1 MVQTFEDFD
10 TNSFKSVVINE
21 LCGNNEIVALLDKD
35 YIDVGGSLL
44 NKRIFPFLRNPKT
57 IEDTSPFICFK
68 VDHIRNRNVFV
79 ETIDVI
85 IYVVC
90 HEREM
95 LKKVQDYKTG
105 HIKSGTIIDNLA
117 EEIKKTLVGLDTNW
131 IGELKLFSNTEDIL
145 NYEYPYRVLTF
156 TANKESYAHYE

>member
-35 YIDVGGSLL
+35 YIDAGGGLL
-44 NKRIFPFLRNPKT
+44 NNRIFPFLRNPKT

-79 ETIDVI
+79 ETINVI
-85 IYVVC
+85 IYIVC

-105 HIKSGTIIDNLA
+105 HVKSGTIIDNLA

-156 TANKESYAHYE
+156 TANKESYAHYK